1 MTERD
6 YSLAGTLI
14 AGMAVMFAA
23 LGSDRDSLAPS
34 STSRARLRSADNSP
48 VIDTTKES
56 KRARRRRLAREAG
69 R

>member
-1 MTERD
+1 MMSFR
-6 YSLAGTLI
+6 L
-14 AGMAVMFAA
+14 AA
-23 LGSDRDSLAPS
+23 LLQMSAMFSALGGERASSAPAPK
-34 STSRARLRSADNSP
+34 SRMKRLPAGNSP